1 MEQKV
6 RKRVATEKEAQIF
19 RKTREVHVSGK
30 RKIEENV
37 EEQEKTLRH

>member
-19 RKTREVHVSGK
+19 RKMREVHVSGK
-30 RKIEENV
+30 RTGKDAEALTN
-37 EEQEKTLRH
+37 R